1 MELRQLRYFVA
12 VAEELHFRRAAERLY
27 VAQPAVSEQ
36 IRKLEVEL
44 GVQVFDRSPR
54 GVALTEAGSALL
66 EEARR
71 MLELAET
78 AQRAAR
84 TAHDRAASRLRIA
97 YLPESLPGAFP
108 RALRRLAAHAPNVE
122 VTLETGPAM
131 KLIDAVRE
139 RRADAVIT
147 ALPAPVDGLRTTLL
161 GDEHLVAA
169 VPVSDDRALE
179 PALTLERIATSRLL
193 LPPRDANPAFHNA
206 VVSMYRNE
214 GLSPNLTELPEPRAD
229 LAMLAVA
236 SGAGIALLPRS
247 VKDRHSGPGIRL
259 VDVTAPEP
267 VFQYAALTHPD
278 DDGLP
283 TRALVHALAH
293 AADQPSAI
301 PAPAPV
307 PALALVA

>member
-27 VAQPAVSEQ
+27 VAQPAISEQ
-36 IRKLEVEL
+36 IRKLEAEL

-71 MLELAET
+71 MLELAER

-84 TAHDRAASRLRIA
+84 TAHDRAAARLRIA
-97 YLPESLPGAFP
+97 YLPESLPAAVP
-108 RALRRLAAHAPNVE
+108 RALRRLAVHAPNVE
-122 VTLETGPAM
+122 VTLETGPAL

-147 ALPAPVDGLRTTLL
+147 ALPAPVEGLRTTPL

-179 PALTLERIATSRLL
+179 AALTLERVATSRLL

-206 VVSMYRNE
+206 VVSMYRDE
-214 GLSPNLTELPEPRAD
+214 GLAPRLAELPEPRAD

-247 VKDRHSGPGIRL
+247 VKDRHVSPGVRL
-259 VDVTAPEP
+259 VDVEAPEP

-283 TRALVHALAH
+283 TRALLHALA
-293 AADQPSAI
+293 AAAEQPSATR
-301 PAPAPV
+301 AAA

>member
-44 GVQVFDRSPR
+44 GVQVFDRTPR
-54 GVALTEAGSALL
+54 GVVLTDAGAALL

-71 MLELAET
+71 MLQLAET
-78 AQRAAR
+78 AQHAAR
-84 TAHDRAASRLRIA
+84 NAHQRAASMLRIG
-97 YLPESLPGAFP
+97 YPPELLPSAFP

-122 VTLETGPAM
+122 VTLETGPAL

-147 ALPAPVDGLRTTLL
+147 ALPAPVDGLRTTPL
-161 GDEHLVAA
+161 GDEYLVAA
-169 VPVSDDRALE
+169 VPVNDDRGLQQAI
-179 PALTLERIATSRLL
+179 TLERTASSRVL
-193 LPPRDANPAFHNA
+193 LPPRDANPTFHNA
-206 VVSMYRNE
+206 VVSMYRNA
-214 GLSPNLTELPEPRAD
+214 GLSPELVELAEPRAD

-236 SGAGIALLPRS
+236 SGAGVALLPRS
-247 VKDRHSGPGIRL
+247 IKERHTSPGIRL
-259 VDVTAPEP
+259 VDVTTPEP
-267 VFQYAALTHPD
+267 AFQYAALTHPS

-283 TRALVHALAH
+283 TRALVHALTR
-293 AADQPSAI
+293 AADQPA
-301 PAPAPV
+301 APAAT
-307 PALALVA
+307 PALSLVA

>member
-44 GVQVFDRSPR
+44 GVQVFDRTPR
-54 GVALTEAGSALL
+54 GVKLTEAGSALL

-71 MLELAET
+71 MLQLAET

-84 TAHDRAASRLRIA
+84 NAHQRASSRLRIA
-97 YLPESLPGAFP
+97 YPPESLPSAVP

-122 VTLETGPAM
+122 VTLETGPAI

-147 ALPAPVDGLRTTLL
+147 ALPAPSTACARPLL

-169 VPVSDDRALE
+169 VPVSDDRGLQ
-179 PALTLERIATSRLL
+179 PSLTLERVAASRVL

-206 VVSMYRNE
+206 VVVDVPQRRASRRSSSS
-214 GLSPNLTELPEPRAD
+214 SPSRAPTWPCSPSPRAP
-229 LAMLAVA
+229 A
-236 SGAGIALLPRS
+236 SRCCPARSRSATRARASASWTSPPRS
-247 VKDRHSGPGIRL
+247 R
-259 VDVTAPEP
+259 
-267 VFQYAALTHPD
+267 
-278 DDGLP
+278 
-283 TRALVHALAH
+283 
-293 AADQPSAI
+293 PSST
-301 PAPAPV
+301 PR
-307 PALALVA
+307 